1 MRLGMEKSFL
11 FGNRTRLQISPDSN
25 DEVFLTGGIW
35 HQAGQE
41 FSYTPGNLDNNGMIS
56 LMRKAFTQG
65 AGSTRKI
72 MVAGSGLIEDLSKF
86 DYSRTVSSGDTET
99 IWGVNFNKIVSKFG
113 TIYVAHSEI
122 FDLCGMPECGMVID
136 PEYLTKYSHQPFT
149 ADRISFRKQGV
160 RNTEAIVLT
169 EASCLILRYPDAH
182 LRITPKTV

>member
-1 MRLGMEKSFL
+1 
-11 FGNRTRLQISPDSN
+11 
-25 DEVFLTGGIW
+25 
-35 HQAGQE
+35 
-41 FSYTPGNLDNNGMIS
+41 MIS

-86 DYSRTVSSGDTET
+86 DYTRTVSSGDTET

-113 TIYVAHSEI
+113 TIYVAQ
-122 FDLCGMPECGMVID
+122 CPMAID